1 MVALVRIALSR
12 PYTFVVLAL
21 LLLIIG
27 PLAALRTPT
36 DIFPDIRI
44 PVIGVVWQY
53 TGLPPDQ
60 MAGRITTPFERALTT
75 TVNDIEHIV
84 SNSYNGFGIVKI
96 FFQPNVDIR
105 TANAQVTAISQTLI
119 KAMPPG
125 ATPPLILNYYASTVP
140 IIQVALSGDGLT
152 EQNLADIGIN
162 QLRTPLI
169 TVPGAAIPYPYGGK
183 MRQIQIDLDPQALQ
197 SRGLSGQD
205 VANALAAQNL
215 ITPAGTQKI
224 GTFEYNIQL
233 NNSPLKMEELGDL
246 PIKTVNGA
254 MVYVRD
260 IATVRDGNPPQT
272 NIVHVNGN
280 RSVLMMVLKA
290 GAISTLDIIAGIKQ
304 KVIDVK
310 DQLPDALRIGF
321 IGDQS
326 VFVRSAISGVA
337 YEGII
342 AALLTSV
349 MILLFLGSWRS
360 TLIIAVSIPLSVFG
374 AVMMLWAIGETLNI
388 MTLGGL
394 ALAVGILVD
403 EATVTIEN
411 INWHLE
417 QGKGVETAIMD
428 GANQIVVPAF
438 VSLSCICIV
447 FVPMFFLTGVARF
460 LFVPLAEAVMFA
472 MLWSFILSR
481 TLVPTMAKYLL
492 HQHHTYAEDEAPPP
506 SRNPLVR
513 FQRGFEARFE
523 AVRDFYRDL
532 LALAIHGRGVFVTV
546 FLCFVAAS
554 FLLVP
559 FVGRNFFPSVDTGSI
574 LMHVRTQI
582 GTRVEESANQFAE
595 VQKAIRW
602 IIPPGEIDTLADN
615 IGMPISGI
623 NMTYNNTGV
632 IGPQDG
638 DIQIKLKEG
647 HRPTAGYVQALREQL
662 PRAFPGMTFAFLPAD
677 IVSQILNFG
686 APAPIDLQVRGADV
700 NANFVYANKLLSRL
714 RRIPGIADARIQQ
727 SPSNPT
733 FNIDVDRTRAQYVGL
748 TERDVTNSLV
758 VNLAG
763 SGQVAPTYYLNPD
776 NGVSYSIVMQ
786 TPQYQIDSLSALEAL
801 PITAGNAG
809 TPPILGGIADIT
821 RSTSSAVVS
830 QYDIQPMVQ
839 IYATPQGRDL
849 GAVAADVK
857 AIIADTAKEVP
868 KGSSVV
874 LLGQVQTMNDAFSG
888 LLFGLLAAIVLIY
901 LLIVVN
907 FQSWSDPFVIITALP
922 AALAGIVWTLFAT
935 RTTLSVPALT
945 GAIMCMGVATANSV
959 LVISFAKERYEEL
972 GDPVAAA
979 IEAGFVR
986 FRPVVM
992 TALAMII
999 GMMPMA
1005 LALGDGGEQNAP
1017 LGRAVVGG
1025 LIFATVATLIFV
1037 PVVFSMVHS
1046 KQGARAAAAPET
1058 INAHWRQSRR
1068 RTGDFKCPLNE
1079 ALRSRAGSW
1088 ASSGSSPASSRCWW
1102 W

>member
-1 MVALVRIALSR
+1 MIALVRIALSR

-21 LLLIIG
+21 LLLIVG

-60 MAGRITTPFERALTT
+60 MAGRITTPFQRALTT

-84 SNSYNGFGIVKI
+84 ANSYNGFGIVKI

-119 KAMPPG
+119 KQMPPG
-125 ATPPLILNYYASTVP
+125 ATPPLILNYSASTVP
-140 IIQVALSGDGLT
+140 IIQVALSGEGLT

-162 QLRTPLI
+162 QLRTPLV
-169 TVPGAAIPYPYGGK
+169 TVPGAAIPYPFGGK
-183 MRQIQIDLDPQALQ
+183 QRQVQIDLNPSALQ

-215 ITPAGTQKI
+215 ITPVGTQKI
-224 GTFEYNIQL
+224 GSFEYTIQL
-233 NNSPLKMEELGDL
+233 NNSPLQMQDLGNL
-246 PIKTVNGA
+246 PIKVVNGA

-260 IATVRDGNPPQT
+260 VASVRDGNPPQT
-272 NIVHVNGN
+272 NIVHVDGN

-290 GAISTLDIIAGIKQ
+290 GSTSTLDIIAGIKQ

-310 DQLPDALRIGF
+310 DALPDALKIGF

-326 VFVRSAISGVA
+326 LFVRGAITGVA

-360 TLIIAVSIPLSVFG
+360 TIIIAVSIPLSVLG
-374 AVMMLWAIGETLNI
+374 AIVMLSAIGETLNI

-403 EATVTIEN
+403 DATVTIEN

-417 QGKGVETAIMD
+417 HGKDVETSIMD
-428 GANQIVVPAF
+428 GANQIVTPAF
-438 VSLSCICIV
+438 VSLLCICIV
-447 FVPMFFLTGVARF
+447 FVPMFFLQGVARF
-460 LFVPLAEAVMFA
+460 LFVPMAEAVMFA
-472 MLWSFILSR
+472 MIWSFLLSR

-492 HQHHTYAEDEAPPP
+492 QPHLHHAEGEGPPP

-523 AVRDFYRDL
+523 RARGGYRDL
-532 LALAIHGRGVFVTV
+532 LSMAMRQRLVFVIG
-546 FLCFVAAS
+546 FLGFVGLS

-559 FVGRNFFPSVDTGSI
+559 FLGRNFFPNVDAGSI
-574 LMHVRTQI
+574 LMHVRTQV
-582 GTRVEESANQFAE
+582 GTRVEESANQFAD
-595 VQKAIRW
+595 VQKAIRKV
-602 IIPPGEIDTLADN
+602 IPPDEIETLADN

-647 HRPTAGYVQALREQL
+647 HRPTDEYVQALREQL
-662 PRAFPGMTFAFLPAD
+662 PRQFPGISFAFLPAD

-686 APAPIDLQVRGADV
+686 APAPIDLQVRGADAT
-700 NANFVYANKLLSRL
+700 ANFVYANKLLSRI

-727 SPSNPT
+727 SPNNPS

-763 SGQVAPTYYLNPD
+763 SAQVAPTYYLNPD

-786 TPQYQIDSLSALEAL
+786 TPQYQIDSLSALETL
-801 PITAGNAG
+801 PITAGSTGA
-809 TPPILGGIADIT
+809 PPILGGIANIT

-857 AIIADTAKEVP
+857 TVIADTAKDVP

-874 LLGQVQTMNDAFSG
+874 LLGQVQTMNSAFSG
-888 LLFGLLAAIVLIY
+888 LLFGLLAAVVLIY

-922 AALAGIVWTLFAT
+922 AALAGIVWMMFTT
-935 RTTLSVPALT
+935 QTTLSVPALT

-959 LVISFAKERYEEL
+959 LVISFARERYEEL

-986 FRPVVM
+986 FRPVLM

-999 GMMPMA
+999 GMAPMA
-1005 LALGDGGEQNAP
+1005 LGLGEGGEQNAP
-1017 LGRAVVGG
+1017 LGRAVIGG
-1025 LIFATVATLIFV
+1025 LVFATIATLMFV
-1037 PVVFSMVHS
+1037 PVVFSMVHK
-1046 KQGARAAAAPET
+1046 KQGAKAAALSET
-1058 INAHWRQSRR
+1058 SHAR
-1068 RTGDFKCPLNE
+1068 
-1079 ALRSRAGSW
+1079 
-1088 ASSGSSPASSRCWW
+1088 
-1102 W
+1102 

>member
-1 MVALVRIALSR
+1 MNGIVRIALSR

-21 LLLIIG
+21 LILIIG

-60 MAGRITTPFERALTT
+60 MSGRITTPFERTLTT

-84 SNSYNGFGIVKI
+84 ANSYNGFGIVKI

-105 TANAQVTAISQTLI
+105 TANAQVTAISQTLL
-119 KAMPPG
+119 KQMPPG
-125 ATPPLILNYYASTVP
+125 ATPPLILNYSASTVP
-140 IIQVALSGDGLT
+140 IIQLALSGEGLT

-162 QLRTPLI
+162 QLRTPLV
-169 TVPGAAIPYPYGGK
+169 TVPGAAIPYPFGGK
-183 MRQIQIDLDPQALQ
+183 QRQVQIDINSTALQ
-197 SRGLSGQD
+197 ARGLSGQD
-205 VANALAAQNL
+205 VANTLAAQNL
-215 ITPAGTQKI
+215 ITPVGTQKI
-224 GTFEYNIQL
+224 GEFEYNIQL

-304 KVIDVK
+304 KVIEVK

-360 TLIIAVSIPLSVFG
+360 TLIIAVSIPLAVLG
-374 AVMMLWAIGETLNI
+374 AIVMLSALGETLNI

-403 EATVTIEN
+403 DATVTIEN

-417 QGKGVETAIMD
+417 QGKGVELSIMD
-428 GANQIVVPAF
+428 GANQIVTPAF
-438 VSLSCICIV
+438 VSLLCICIV

-460 LFVPLAEAVMFA
+460 LFVPMAEAVMFA
-472 MLWSFILSR
+472 MIWSFILSR
-481 TLVPTMAKYLL
+481 TLVPTMANYLL
-492 HQHHTYAEDEAPPP
+492 QPHVHHAEGEGPPP
-506 SRNPLVR
+506 SRNPLIR
-513 FQRGFEARFE
+513 FQRAFEARFE
-523 AVRDFYRDL
+523 RIRGGYRDL
-532 LALAIHGRGVFVTV
+532 LSMALGRRPIFVV
-546 FLCFVAAS
+546 GFLSLVAAS

-582 GTRVEESANQFAE
+582 GTRVEESANQFAD

-623 NMTYNNTGV
+623 NMTYNNPGV

-647 HRPTAGYVQALREQL
+647 HRPTNDYVQALREQL
-662 PRAFPGMTFAFLPAD
+662 PRTFPGMTFAFLPAD

-700 NANFVYANKLLSRL
+700 NAKFVYANKLLSRL

-748 TERDVTNSLV
+748 TGRDVTNSLV

-763 SGQVAPTYYLNPD
+763 SGQVAPTYFLNPD

-786 TPQYQIDSLSALEAL
+786 TPQYQIDSLSALETL
-801 PITAGNAG
+801 PISAGNTG
-809 TPPILGGIADIT
+809 VPPILGGIADIK
-821 RSTSSAVVS
+821 RSISSAVVT

-839 IYATPQGRDL
+839 IYATPEGRDL

-857 AIIADTAKEVP
+857 AVIADTATEVP

-874 LLGQVQTMNDAFSG
+874 LLGQVQTMNNAFSG

-1037 PVVFSMVHS
+1037 PVVFSMVHRR
-1046 KQGARAAAAPET
+1046 QGARAAAAPET
-1058 INAHWRQSRR
+1058 LHAHC
-1068 RTGDFKCPLNE
+1068 T
-1079 ALRSRAGSW
+1079 
-1088 ASSGSSPASSRCWW
+1088 
-1102 W
+1102 